1 MFTAT
6 SSMDFQDK
14 KAEETIVF
22 TISLYLYLV
31 HKTHKQT
38 INFLTVKLC

>member
-6 SSMDFQDK
+6 SSIDFQDK
-14 KAEETIVF
+14 KAEETIVY
-22 TISLYLYLV
+22 TISLYLV